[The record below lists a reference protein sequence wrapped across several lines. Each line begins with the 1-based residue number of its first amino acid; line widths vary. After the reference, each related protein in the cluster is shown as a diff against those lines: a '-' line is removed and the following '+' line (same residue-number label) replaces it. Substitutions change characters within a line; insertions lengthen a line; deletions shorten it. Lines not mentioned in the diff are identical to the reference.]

1 MIACRRRTLLAG
13 AVLVLAA
20 ACEPGP
26 RVNEL
31 RLSSET
37 LQFIITADPSPPY
50 AREQTS
56 YRVIIRDRETREPI
70 EGGQG
75 QIYATS
81 RDRANVYYPL
91 SAGEELGSYYGRLN
105 YVTSGEWAVAIRFRR
120 DSLSRLETVDWYQE
134 IRAAR
139 DEPVSEPGSP

>member
-1 MIACRRRTLLAG
+1 MIARRRRTLLVG
-13 AVLVLAA
+13 AALVVA

-26 RVNEL
+26 QVHEL

-37 LQFIITADPSPPY
+37 LQFIITADPSPPF
-50 AREQTS
+50 AREQTQ
-56 YRVIIRDRETREPI
+56 YRVIIRDRETRQPI

-81 RDRANVYYPL
+81 HDRANVYHPL

-105 YVTSGEWAVAIRFRR
+105 YVTAGEWAVAIRFRR
-120 DSLSRLETVDWYQE
+120 DSLSRLEKVDWYQE
-134 IRAAR
+134 VRAAR